1 MSIYANMPRTAPAD
15 NPIRVFLRDRI
26 HWPLVIVAAL
36 LITFGLFAIA
46 SAASTMKQGA
56 LGYLQKQI
64 IYVAMGVAAFIG
76 LQQVHFRTLLRY
88 AYLVYAGMLVL
99 LVGVLFTRPINGAS
113 CWYDLGFF
121 SLQPAEY
128 MKIAVILALVE
139 YLHHDDNKYQ
149 TFWGLLA
156 PLGLTLVPMA
166 LILKQPDLGGAI
178 TFLPL
183 FFTLMYASGAQRR
196 HLLGICLVGAAMAV
210 LMWFTILKPYQKAR
224 VNAWLDPAKY
234 RGAEAYQLNQSMI
247 AIGSGG
253 FWGKG
258 YMQGTQQQLN
268 LLPEKHTDFIFAV
281 IAEEGGYCAVLLLT
295 ASFAALVVV
304 GFRVAL
310 NCRDQVGRTVA
321 VGVTGLLAGEAVINL
336 SVVTGLMPNTGI
348 VLPLIS
354 YGGSSMLATWM
365 ALGLLN
371 NVACSHTWKRN
382 ETHGPAPAGA

>member
-1 MSIYANMPRTAPAD
+1 MSLYATMPKQPTAENPLRT
-15 NPIRVFLRDRI
+15 FLRDRL
-26 HWPLVIVAAL
+26 HWPLLLVTAI
-36 LITFGLFAIA
+36 LITIGLFAIA
-46 SAASTMKQGA
+46 SATSSMKQGA
-56 LGYLQKQI
+56 LGFLQKQC
-64 IYVAMGVAAFIG
+64 IYVCMGAAAFIG
-76 LQQVHFRTLLRY
+76 LQQFPYRAILRW
-88 AYLVYAGMLVL
+88 AYLAYAVMLVL

-128 MKIAVILALVE
+128 MKIAVILALAE

-149 TFWGLLA
+149 TFLGLLA

-183 FFTLMYASGAQRR
+183 FFVLMYASGAKRS
-196 HLLGICLVGAAMAV
+196 HLLVICLIGAAAAV
-210 LMWFTILKPYQKAR
+210 VLWFTILKPYQKAR
-224 VNAWLDPAKY
+224 VNAWLHPAQY
-234 RGAEAYQLNQSMI
+234 AGAEAYQLNQSMT

-281 IAEEGGYCAVLLLT
+281 IAEEGGYLAVLGLT
-295 ASFAALVVV
+295 AVFAALVVV

-310 NCRDQVGRTVA
+310 NCRDATGRTLA
-321 VGVTGLLAGEAVINL
+321 VGVVGLLAGEAVINL
-336 SVVTGLMPNTGI
+336 SVVTGIMPNTGI
-348 VLPLIS
+348 TLPLIS
-354 YGGSSMLATWM
+354 YGGSSVLSTFL

-371 NVACSHTWKRN
+371 NVACAQGWRR
-382 ETHGPAPAGA
+382 AGA